1 MAALQGE
8 FGVNHYAN
16 EPTRGP
22 TEGEEEKEGLGL
34 GSVACL
40 RVTSAQFLCSGNYGN
55 RSSTNWKAFFT
66 VIAAGIWAF
75 LNGKLMDAAW
85 Y

>member
-1 MAALQGE
+1 MALQGE

-16 EPTRGP
+16 ELARGP
-22 TEGEEEKEGLGL
+22 SEGEDKKEGPGL

-55 RSSTNWKAFFT
+55 R
-66 VIAAGIWAF
+66 
-75 LNGKLMDAAW
+75 
-85 Y
+85 